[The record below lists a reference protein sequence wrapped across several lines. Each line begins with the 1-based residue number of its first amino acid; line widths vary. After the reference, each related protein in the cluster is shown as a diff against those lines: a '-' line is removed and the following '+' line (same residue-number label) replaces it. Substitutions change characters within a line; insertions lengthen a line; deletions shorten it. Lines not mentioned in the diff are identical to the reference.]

1 MFEQERMIGRIQ
13 RRVLAEP
20 SVRVCFLSG
29 SYGRRTEDA
38 FSDIDVALVFRD
50 ESGRNIAWRGR
61 EAFVNDVMPYVPVKA
76 FDGDHIRP
84 YFYISLFSNGS
95 KVDWRYET
103 EDTLKPNPWD
113 ANIRI
118 LKDNNGWGDT
128 FQNAS
133 ACLAFPQPR
142 ITVEELSALDNQFWV
157 MFWDIL
163 RLLKRGDTD
172 KPFAIYLELLY
183 ATLPPLL
190 RVLPAEDTTRQGL
203 LVAGYG
209 RDAQKNRTQMVSLLD
224 AYLAARSAIISRH
237 NLAFFPNQGF
247 ESEIKRLVQKLI

>member
-1 MFEQERMIGRIQ
+1 MRRAALYLGLGSQ
-13 RRVLAEP
+13 RPEHDGNLGP
-20 SVRVCFLSG
+20 DNLW
-29 SYGRRTEDA
+29 
-38 FSDIDVALVFRD
+38 AL
-50 ESGRNIAWRGR
+50 G
-61 EAFVNDVMPYVPVKA
+61 
-76 FDGDHIRP
+76 
-84 YFYISLFSNGS
+84 
-95 KVDWRYET
+95 
-103 EDTLKPNPWD
+103 
-113 ANIRI
+113 
-118 LKDNNGWGDT
+118 
-128 FQNAS
+128 
-133 ACLAFPQPR
+133 
-142 ITVEELSALDNQFWV
+142 DNQFWV